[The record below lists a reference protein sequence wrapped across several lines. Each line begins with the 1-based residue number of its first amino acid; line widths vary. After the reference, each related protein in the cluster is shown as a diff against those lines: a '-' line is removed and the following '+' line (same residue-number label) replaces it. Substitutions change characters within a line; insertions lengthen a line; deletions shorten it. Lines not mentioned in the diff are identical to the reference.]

1 MSSSYH
7 RGGYGRAND
16 RQNSYN
22 ARPRGGGFTNNY
34 RSDRNSNSY
43 NQRPGGSSY
52 TGPHSGGSQFQQ
64 KPKLEDDYRTKN
76 IHKHKRLMGSNV
88 ISPRTEK
95 ELLKQNKLFKNDV
108 KIVPGMLDMNRPNF
122 MDGQNLQ
129 NLPPIGNF
137 G

>member
-1 MSSSYH
+1 
-7 RGGYGRAND
+7 
-16 RQNSYN
+16 
-22 ARPRGGGFTNNY
+22 
-34 RSDRNSNSY
+34 
-43 NQRPGGSSY
+43 
-52 TGPHSGGSQFQQ
+52 
-64 KPKLEDDYRTKN
+64 
-76 IHKHKRLMGSNV
+76 MGSNV